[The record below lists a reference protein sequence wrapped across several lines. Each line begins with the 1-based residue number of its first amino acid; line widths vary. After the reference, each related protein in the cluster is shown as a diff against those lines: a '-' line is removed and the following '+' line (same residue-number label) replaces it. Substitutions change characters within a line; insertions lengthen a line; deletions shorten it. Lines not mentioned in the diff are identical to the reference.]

1 MKAPKIFRY
10 LWRDKVD
17 LIILLLTVM
26 FGVLGMTSYFRNQHT
41 QEGNFSYW
49 IVLLILYIIGAI
61 VRIGIMLDVMNSS
74 IKDPEIRR
82 TLSLD
87 HKESKGDK
95 IAGAIFFGIFL
106 TMYVAIF
113 ITLYNKI

>member
-17 LIILLLTVM
+17 LIMLLLTIM
-26 FGVLGMTSYFRNQHT
+26 FGVLSIKSLSGESKYV
-41 QEGNFSYW
+41 YW
-49 IVLLILYIIGAI
+49 LLVLNLYIIGVM
-61 VRIGIMLDVMNSS
+61 VRMGMMTDLLKYY

-82 TLSLD
+82 TLGLD

-95 IAGAIFFGIFL
+95 IAGVIFFGVFL
-106 TMYVAIF
+106 ILYVFIF
-113 ITLYNKI
+113 ITLYSKI